1 MRRDQRDTAGLG
13 DAKGWGE
20 GVGLGATLTP
30 AAQRDWGKWGAWGG
44 HTWGPGGT
52 LALRQRGAGGRGC
65 PGTGST
71 SSTRPSLPPP
81 PASTPIGTLVPLVP
95 NQRST
100 QARQPPPP
108 AALGSSPR
116 LTFVRPTPHPS
127 SAGPLP
133 NQGAGLSLTPQI
145 YSFDFP
151 GFKRHKRRRLGPAF
165 AAALPISLIYGSTP
179 KRAGEGGRRKRRRRA
194 GGFANLQP

>member
-1 MRRDQRDTAGLG
+1 MGGRSGI
-13 DAKGWGE
+13 
-20 GVGLGATLTP
+20 
-30 AAQRDWGKWGAWGG
+30 GG
-44 HTWGPGGT
+44 HTD
-52 LALRQRGAGGRGC
+52 
-65 PGTGST
+65 T
-71 SSTRPSLPPP
+71 SSTEGLGKVGGLGGTHVGTRGHIGTETEGRRGTGLPWHREHKQHQTLTAPPP